1 MEKALFGFIPGSS
14 REDWVSIGERGMA
27 KTDEPGTQMAE
38 ALL

>member
-14 REDWVSIGERGMA
+14 REGWVATDERGMA
-27 KTDEPGTQMAE
+27 KTDEPVTLIAE